1 MIFSTFLIDKKLH
14 SPGIRRVKVERQM
27 ATGCLLN
34 ESHLHSP
41 FWRVDPAAL
50 IALGRAQG
58 CVHVLVVLPPLNKP
72 ALAAEQSAGAS
83 KLRRAT
89 WQAACVPAL
98 YLSPI
103 RVN

>member
-1 MIFSTFLIDKKLH
+1 MFSTFLIGKKLH

-50 IALGRAQG
+50 TALGRTQG
-58 CVHVLVVLPPLNKP
+58 RVHVLVLPPLNKP

-89 WQAACVPAL
+89 
-98 YLSPI
+98 
-103 RVN
+103 